1 MKKTESRPGRL
12 REIYGINGKLFMVIF
27 IRIIWGNNLGFSGSA
42 VVKNLPADTEDTG
55 DTGLIPRSGRFPGVG
70 TGNPLQYS
78 CLENST
84 DRGVWQATAHGVTK
98 SQT

>member
-78 CLENST
+78 CLENFMDKT
-84 DRGVWQATAHGVTK
+84 AWWATVRRDAK
-98 SQT
+98 S